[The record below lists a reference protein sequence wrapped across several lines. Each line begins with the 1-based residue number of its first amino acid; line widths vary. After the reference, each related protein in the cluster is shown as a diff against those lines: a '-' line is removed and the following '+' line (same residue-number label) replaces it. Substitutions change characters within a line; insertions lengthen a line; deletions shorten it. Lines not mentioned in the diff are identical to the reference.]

1 MSQAKV
7 MGDKGA
13 NGPNAKLNKSGA
25 VFDSVNTTFTHDMY
39 PAHEIRSST
48 VSIPHLVAW
57 KEEMHHYLRLNQAMM
72 PHLFEIN
79 HVVS

>member
-13 NGPNAKLNKSGA
+13 NGPNAKLSKSGA
-25 VFDSVNTTFTHDMY
+25 VFDSVNTTSLTICTRPMRYGRVQYQYHILSRGKRRCTITS
-39 PAHEIRSST
+39 AST
-48 VSIPHLVAW
+48 I
-57 KEEMHHYLRLNQAMM
+57 M